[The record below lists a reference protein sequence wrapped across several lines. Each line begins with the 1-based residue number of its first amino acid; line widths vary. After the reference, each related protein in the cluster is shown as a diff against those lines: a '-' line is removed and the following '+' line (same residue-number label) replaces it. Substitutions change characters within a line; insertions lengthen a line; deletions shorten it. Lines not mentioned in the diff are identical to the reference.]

1 MPEFF
6 LNIIIWNKKVILIL
20 SHPSPRKV
28 LWYLT
33 ENVIE
38 DCFFFQ
44 SLVLLKDNRS
54 PSTSSSLAPGQ
65 KDKVSN
71 LCPERV
77 RLTNGGREWTG
88 EQKVLLNVVSAYRW
102 IEQDRNTWSLALIL
116 LWGSIQ
122 LIWDFKVLKVD
133 KVSTWPVF
141 DGDTLV
147 EHCTDWSL
155 AGVGS
160 WWHY

>member
-1 MPEFF
+1 MWNFF
-6 LNIIIWNKKVILIL
+6 NAFPTQVPHWTRN
-20 SHPSPRKV
+20 

-44 SLVLLKDNRS
+44 SLVLLIYNRS
-54 PSTSSSLAPGQ
+54 PPTSSSLAPGQ

-77 RLTNGGREWTG
+77 RLTNGGREWSG
-88 EQKVLLNVVSAYRW
+88 EQKVLLDVVSAYRW

-116 LWGSIQ
+116 LWGSIH

-133 KVSTWPVF
+133 KSWRGAVQ
-141 DGDTLV
+141 
-147 EHCTDWSL
+147 L
-155 AGVGS
+155 AGVWWRHFGWALHWLVTGS
-160 WWHY
+160 GRRW

>member
-1 MPEFF
+1 MWNFF
-6 LNIIIWNKKVILIL
+6 NAFPTQVPHWTRN
-20 SHPSPRKV
+20 

-88 EQKVLLNVVSAYRW
+88 EQKVLLDVVTAYCW

-116 LWGSIQ
+116 LWGSIH

-133 KVSTWPVF
+133 KSWRGAVQ
-141 DGDTLV
+141 
-147 EHCTDWSL
+147 L
-155 AGVGS
+155 AGVWWRHFGWALHWLVTGS
-160 WWHY
+160 GRRW